1 MDAQDGALED
11 ALKKEVV
18 IAFVEDVVEKVVL
31 EEGSVDELVFVVE
44 LDVISMELV
53 VVGVELLGIV

>member
-1 MDAQDGALED
+1 MLED

-44 LDVISMELV
+44 LDAIGMEL
-53 VVGVELLGIV
+53 VGVELLGIV